1 MRTSLLLPVCSSC
14 CCSSCAAC
22 RRSSRHPRARVAR
35 DLVATALFGAT
46 GLPII
51 VAVTAIGVD
60 QGDLAT
66 GTAAAL
72 VGAGMLS
79 VLLFPLIALAIRKGR
94 SDAPARASADDPFVP
109 IEG

>member
-1 MRTSLLLPVCSSC
+1 MFLVLLFVVRGLPSML
-14 CCSSCAAC
+14 AAPQG
-22 RRSSRHPRARVAR
+22 SSRR
-35 DLVATALFGAT
+35 DLVAIALFGAT

-60 QGDLAT
+60 EGDLPS

-79 VLLFPLIALAIRKGR
+79 VLLFPLIALDVAQGILGCRE
-94 SDAPARASADDPFVP
+94 PARIRRDAAA
-109 IEG
+109 G